1 MLKTAPDHLLSDL
14 VSDGVAQGHPSRR
27 SSASEPVTDPP
38 AKPDRE
44 DNLDGPQLFVL
55 CLIIIVM
62 MLVTT
67 FCPFSNDH
75 SSRSIITAGKKRHDC

>member
-14 VSDGVAQGHPSRR
+14 VSDGVAQGHPCRR

-44 DNLDGPQLFVL
+44 DNLDGPQPFVL

-62 MLVTT
+62 MLVDNLLPI
-67 FCPFSNDH
+67 FK
-75 SSRSIITAGKKRHDC
+75 RSFKPLHNYTGEEKA